1 MHCTITLI
9 TPLTLL
15 VRSAHPERSLFFRV
29 TVGSIMPP
37 SNPPYTKSALSIT
50 DQLAQLQT
58 RGMQFSDIPMAEHY
72 LGHLNYYRLSAY
84 WLPYESNHT
93 LHQFHP
99 GTQFDNV
106 INSYIFDRELRLL
119 VLDAIERI
127 EVLVRTQMT
136 QALTLSYGSHPHLM
150 PQLFHCPIRYA
161 QTVNKLKNDFDRSDE
176 KFSEH
181 FKKNYAEKLP
191 PLWAAVELMTMGQI
205 SNWYANINARQDRQA
220 IARAYRLD
228 ESILGSFLHHL
239 TIVRNICAHHG
250 RLWNRRFAFT
260 IKIPNNPTI
269 LARSV
274 QQIPN
279 HKNLYNTLVFL
290 AYMMDAISPGHHW
303 KTRLKNLIT
312 QHGIQ
317 TASMGFPNG
326 WGTLPIW
333 I

>member
-1 MHCTITLI
+1 
-9 TPLTLL
+9 
-15 VRSAHPERSLFFRV
+15 
-29 TVGSIMPP
+29 MPP
-37 SNPPYTKSALSIT
+37 KNLPSYTKPALSIT

-58 RGMQFSDIPMAEHY
+58 RGMQFSNIPMAEHY

-106 INSYIFDRELRLL
+106 INSYVFDRELRLL

-127 EVLVRTQMT
+127 EVSVRTQMT

-205 SNWYANINARQDRQA
+205 SNWFANIKARQDRQT
-220 IARAYRLD
+220 IAKAYGLD

-250 RLWNRRFAFT
+250 RLWNRRFVFT
-260 IKIPNNPTI
+260 IKIPKNPAK
-269 LARSV
+269 LEQSL
-274 QQIPN
+274 QQMPN
-279 HKNLYNTLVFL
+279 HKNFYNTLVFL
-290 AYMMDAISPGHHW
+290 AYIMDVISPGNHW
-303 KTRLKNLIT
+303 KCRLKDLLLRHSINT
-312 QHGIQ
+312 
-317 TASMGFPNG
+317 TSMGFPAN
-326 WGTLPIW
+326 WDIKPVW